1 MSMNLENRTKEF
13 DVSLIQ
19 KVYGNMTGPLNIMWD
34 ITNGCNLNCKHCYNR
49 SGKGRKYED
58 LSDEDMLKQVDF
70 IIELLPRVVCFC
82 GGEPLLR
89 YNLLPKIANR
99 LSRAG
104 ITVNMV
110 TNGLLLDDEKIDNLI
125 SNGLSSFQISLDS
138 HKKET
143 HDYFRGKIGAY
154 DGALKAIELLIS
166 KDIIPEITFIPTKVN
181 YRDLEGL
188 VEMLYLKG
196 IRKIGS
202 MPFIPIGRGCE
213 NKEELLMSD
222 DNLLDFYQILNKLR
236 AKVPDFKIEYDDPLE
251 HITLFINNKVAKTAV
266 FEIRSNGDIVVS
278 SYLPIIYGNVLKS
291 DMVSLWRS
299 GLKDVWRDSRVVEV
313 ANKIKTLDDFL
324 GLVPKPW
331 NNEDIDVSSSYI

>member
-1 MSMNLENRTKEF
+1 MIMNLENRTNEF

-34 ITNGCNLNCKHCYNR
+34 ITNACNLNCRHCYNR

-58 LSDEDMLKQVDF
+58 LTDEEMLMQVDF

-89 YNLLPKIANR
+89 YNLLPKIANK
-99 LSRAG
+99 LSNAG

-110 TNGLLLDDEKIDNLI
+110 TNGLLLNEEKIDTLV

-143 HDYFRGKIGAY
+143 HDYFRGFNGAY

-166 KDIIPEITFIPTKVN
+166 KDMTPDVTFIPTRVN

-196 IRKIGS
+196 VRRIGS
-202 MPFIPIGRGCE
+202 MPLIPIGRGYE
-213 NKEELLMSD
+213 NKGELLMSD
-222 DNLLDFYQILNKLR
+222 EELLEFYQIINKLR
-236 AKVPDFKIEYDDPLE
+236 TKMPDFKIEYDDPLE
-251 HITLFINNKVAKTAV
+251 HITLFTNNKVAKPAV

-278 SYLPIIYGNVLKS
+278 SYLPLIYGNVLKN
-291 DMVSLWRS
+291 DMVSLWKS
-299 GLKDVWRDSRVVEV
+299 GLKDVWRDSRVVEISR
-313 ANKIKTLDDFL
+313 KIKTLDDFL
-324 GLVPKPW
+324 VLTPKPW
-331 NNEDIDVSSSYI
+331 NNEDIDVSCNHV